1 MESTVNNRTVAHF
14 DLDSFFVSVER
25 LKNAQLAGKPVIV
38 GGMSD
43 RGVVA
48 ACSYEA
54 RSFGVSSA
62 MPAKLAR
69 RLCPDAI
76 WIRGDFD
83 SYSQYSAMVTE
94 IMDSSLPLLE
104 KASIDEFYAD
114 LSGMDRF
121 FGSYKYASELRQR
134 IINETGLSISFGM
147 STGKTIAK
155 IATNEAK
162 PSGQILVPLGKE
174 KPFLNP
180 LSIDKMPYIG
190 KVTAQ
195 QLRNLGITSIGM
207 LARMPKGMLQT
218 VLGKNGLGLWERANG
233 IDTSPVMPYHDQ
245 KSMSKEMT
253 FDKDTTD
260 VSLLRSIV
268 VKMVEDLCY
277 DLRQKN
283 RCAGQIS
290 VKVRYSNFDTHN
302 RQVAISF
309 TASDHELQQKALEIF
324 DKLYDRRLLI
334 RLIGV
339 KFGKLVAGHSQI
351 ALFDTSAHM
360 ADLYQAMDR
369 IRHKH
374 GLKAVMRAYG
384 MQLYERRKELHAEG
398 AGLPDGKL
406 KILYQ

>member
-1 MESTVNNRTVAHF
+1 MQKTIAHF
-14 DLDSFFVSVER
+14 DLDSFFVAVER
-25 LKNAQLAGKPVIV
+25 LKNPRLAGKPVIV
-38 GGMSD
+38 GGMSE

-54 RSFGVSSA
+54 RVFGVSSA
-62 MPAKLAR
+62 MPAKMAR

-76 WIRGDFD
+76 WIRGDFE

-94 IMDSSLPLLE
+94 IMDTSLPLIE

-114 LSGMDRF
+114 LTGMDRF

-134 IINETGLSISFGM
+134 IMSETGLSISFGM
-147 STGKTIAK
+147 SSGKTISK
-155 IATNEAK
+155 IATNESK
-162 PSGQILVPLGKE
+162 PAGQKLVRLGEE
-174 KPFLNP
+174 KAFLQP

-207 LARMPKGMLQT
+207 LAQMPIKMLEA
-218 VLGKNGLGLWERANG
+218 VLGQNGLSLWERANG
-233 IDTSPVMPYHDQ
+233 IDNTPVVPYHDQ

-260 VSLLRSIV
+260 VNMLSSIV

-277 DLRQKN
+277 DLRRKN
-283 RCAGQIS
+283 FCVGQIT

-302 RQVAISF
+302 RQASVPF
-309 TASDHELQQKALEIF
+309 TANDHELQQKALEIF
-324 DKLYDRRLLI
+324 EKLYDRRLLI

-339 KFGKLVAGHSQI
+339 RFAKLVTGHSQI

-360 ADLYQAMDR
+360 ADLYQAMDN

-374 GLKAVMRAYG
+374 GMRAVMRAYG
-384 MQLYERRKELHAEG
+384 MQMYERRKEAKIEG
-398 AGLPDGKL
+398 LGLPEKKL
-406 KILYQ
+406 KRLYQ